1 MKTAIIGLPMV
12 GKTSLFTILTGV
24 HETTR
29 MGGLEARVG
38 VTKVP
43 DGRLDALA
51 KIFDPP
57 KITHA
62 VVEYLDFPAISKEA
76 LRDPSYLASM
86 RVADA
91 LAHVLRLFPSDT
103 VPHEKGSVDPIR
115 DLEDVEME
123 LILSDLVVVEK
134 RLERLE
140 KDRKKSVKSPDLDR
154 EFALLERCKATLE
167 SNVALR
173 TLELSADEEKLV
185 RGFQFLSQKP
195 MLFVLNIG
203 EDDTGRMHE
212 IEEEYRKGALA
223 GRSRTAVTAI
233 CGKIEAELAALSAE
247 EAKDYLSSY
256 GLKESGL
263 ERLIAATYA
272 LLGLMSFLTAG
283 ETEVRAWTIPMHSRA
298 QNAAGAIHS
307 DFEKKFIR
315 AEVVNWQALIDHGGY
330 PGVREKGLLR
340 LEGKEYI
347 VKDGD
352 VLVIRHG

>member
-12 GKTSLFTILTGV
+12 GKTSLFKILTGV
-24 HETTR
+24 HEATR
-29 MGGLEARVG
+29 VGSMEARVG
-38 VTKVP
+38 IAKVP
-43 DGRLDALA
+43 DARLEELA
-51 KIFDPP
+51 KIFEPP

-62 VVEYLDFPAISKEA
+62 TVEYLDFPAISKEA

-86 RVADA
+86 RVADE
-91 LAHVLRLFPSDT
+91 LAHVLRLFQSDT

-134 RLERLE
+134 RMERLD
-140 KDRKKSVKSPDLDR
+140 KDRKKIKSPELDR
-154 EFALLERCKATLE
+154 EFVLLERCKATLE
-167 SNVALR
+167 NNRALR
-173 TLELSADEEKLV
+173 TLDLSPEEEKTI

-203 EDDTGRMHE
+203 EEDAGRMHQ
-212 IEEEYRKGALA
+212 IEKQYREGALS
-223 GRSRTAVTAI
+223 GRANTAVTAI
-233 CGKIEAELAALSAE
+233 CGKIEAELAELSPD
-247 EAKDYLSSY
+247 EAREYLASY

-263 ERLIAATYA
+263 ERLISATYS

-283 ETEVRAWTIPMHSRA
+283 ETEVRAWTIPMHSPA
-298 QNAAGAIHS
+298 VKAAGAIHS

-315 AEVVNWQALIDHGGY
+315 AEVVNWRALIDNGGY